1 MKLFIILF
9 SPASCYF
16 LYISF
21 EHALFMNNFSLCPAL
36 TVRNQV
42 SHPYNTTV
50 KRENMNIYAD
60 FK

>member
-9 SPASCYF
+9 SRASCYF
-16 LYISF
+16 LRISS
-21 EHALFMNNFSLCPAL
+21 ECAVLMNTFSLYPAL

-42 SHPYNTTV
+42 SHPYNTTD